1 MGKSS
6 VDEETTG
13 ELRWEKPDARK
24 GKEITEAYGK
34 HNRTGN
40 GENINRSTI
49 LSRRGTLAKK
59 REQRWDQI
67 EASMWENEEG
77 FPERTRMARLHQNPA
92 RKLREER
99 IAPSS
104 RERGA
109 LQKDAPGLPIR
120 QEGRHDP

>member
-1 MGKSS
+1 

-13 ELRWEKPDARK
+13 ELRWKKLDARK

-67 EASMWENEEG
+67 EASMWGNEE
-77 FPERTRMARLHQNPA
+77 EENRTQG
-92 RKLREER
+92 
-99 IAPSS
+99 
-104 RERGA
+104 RG
-109 LQKDAPGLPIR
+109 K
-120 QEGRHDP
+120 

>member
-1 MGKSS
+1 M
-6 VDEETTG
+6 DEETTG

-49 LSRRGTLAKK
+49 LSRRSTLAKK

-67 EASMWENEEG
+67 EASMWENEEEKNWTQG
-77 FPERTRMARLHQNPA
+77 
-92 RKLREER
+92 K
-99 IAPSS
+99 
-104 RERGA
+104 G
-109 LQKDAPGLPIR
+109 K
-120 QEGRHDP
+120 

>member
-1 MGKSS
+1 

-24 GKEITEAYGK
+24 GKEITEVYGK

-49 LSRRGTLAKK
+49 LSRRGTQAKK

-67 EASMWENEEG
+67 EASMWENEEEKNWTQG
-77 FPERTRMARLHQNPA
+77 
-92 RKLREER
+92 K
-99 IAPSS
+99 
-104 RERGA
+104 G
-109 LQKDAPGLPIR
+109 K
-120 QEGRHDP
+120 

>member
-1 MGKSS
+1 M
-6 VDEETTG
+6 DEETTG

-24 GKEITEAYGK
+24 GKEITEEYGK

-67 EASMWENEEG
+67 EASMWENEDEKK
-77 FPERTRMARLHQNPA
+77 RDA
-92 RKLREER
+92 RKGK
-99 IAPSS
+99 IN
-104 RERGA
+104 
-109 LQKDAPGLPIR
+109 
-120 QEGRHDP
+120 

>member
-1 MGKSS
+1 M
-6 VDEETTG
+6 DEETTG
-13 ELRWEKPDARK
+13 ELRWEKPDVRK

-67 EASMWENEEG
+67 EASMWENEE
-77 FPERTRMARLHQNPA
+77 
-92 RKLREER
+92 EENWTQG
-99 IAPSS
+99 
-104 RERGA
+104 RG
-109 LQKDAPGLPIR
+109 K
-120 QEGRHDP
+120 